1 VKILKRTYRD
11 YFHAWVED
19 PHVRLVHAEGRHY
32 LASTDGVYDVI
43 QLSGVDSYSGTP
55 AAAHVFS
62 ENYLYTAE
70 AFDLYLSRLTQS
82 GILNMMRLEF
92 IPPRE
97 MLRAL
102 VTAVAALR
110 RAGVQHPAD
119 HIVTLTASDGHF
131 TALLV
136 KKTPFTPAELDRLAG
151 WAGASPF
158 FEITA
163 RPAAKVNRRNMYQA
177 FLSLDDAK
185 AEAAFVRISPFDI
198 APVDDNRPFFFK
210 YSYWSHLFATRP
222 EVRASIPV
230 MEYSV
235 LSLLLAVGAA
245 ALLCVYAPLRVLS
258 GSGRKAPQAGRYAV
272 FFAGIAVGYLA
283 IEIALLQ
290 KFGHFL
296 GHPNYALSVVLAG
309 LLFAT
314 GLGSLFS
321 GKTLAFVG
329 EVRFVAY
336 ALAGLVLLQYFLVL
350 PRLPGWVGM
359 PFAVRCLITLLLV
372 MPVGFLLGAFFP
384 SGLERLKETSGAFA
398 PWAWGV
404 NGIFSVLSPI
414 VSVALSMTWGINA
427 LLLAALPVYLA
438 AGLVLPA
445 RTAEGTAALSSRS
458 PEPSASC

>member
-1 VKILKRTYRD
+1 
-11 YFHAWVED
+11 
-19 PHVRLVHAEGRHY
+19 
-32 LASTDGVYDVI
+32 
-43 QLSGVDSYSGTP
+43 
-55 AAAHVFS
+55 
-62 ENYLYTAE
+62 
-70 AFDLYLSRLTQS
+70 
-82 GILNMMRLEF
+82 M
-92 IPPRE
+92 
-97 MLRAL
+97 
-102 VTAVAALR
+102 
-110 RAGVQHPAD
+110 
-119 HIVTLTASDGHF
+119 LTASNGYF

-136 KKTPFTPAELDRLAG
+136 KKTPFTQAELARLSA
-151 WAGASPF
+151 WASGPFFKVSASPGSNV
-158 FEITA
+158 A
-163 RPAAKVNRRNMYQA
+163 SGNMYQA
-177 FLSLDDAK
+177 FLSLENPT
-185 AEAAFVRISPFDI
+185 AERAFARLYPFDI
-198 APVDDNRPFFFK
+198 RPVDDNRPFFFK
-210 YSYWSHLFATRP
+210 YSYWSHLFATQPRI
-222 EVRASIPV
+222 RASIPV

-235 LSLLLAVGAA
+235 ILLFLATGVA
-245 ALLCVYAPLRVLS
+245 ALLCVYVPLRVLS

-272 FFAGIAVGYLA
+272 FFAAIAVGYLA

-321 GKTLAFVG
+321 GKTLALVG

-336 ALAGLVLLQYFLVL
+336 ALSGLVLLQYFLVL
-350 PRLPGWVGM
+350 SRLPGWVGM

-372 MPVGFLLGAFFP
+372 MPVGFLLGTFFP

-427 LLLAALPVYLA
+427 LLLAALPVYLV

-445 RTAEGTAALSSRS
+445 RTDEGTAAVSSRS